1 MTKFGLKKKNG
12 FCFSFIL
19 NYLQNPFVPREG
31 LEPSRPCEQQILS
44 LPCLPFHH
52 QGIFEIVGKDGFWC
66 LSAEIVAVKR

>member
-1 MTKFGLKKKNG
+1 MTKIGIYKGIG

-19 NYLQNPFVPREG
+19 NYLQNPIVPREG

-52 QGIFEIVGKDGFWC
+52 QGFFEIEK
-66 LSAEIVAVKR
+66 

>member
-52 QGIFEIVGKDGFWC
+52 QGSFLEMENEKQ
-66 LSAEIVAVKR
+66 K